1 LEGFDALKEVL
12 AVTNGSE
19 CLTTASESLRRNLAA
34 IEEMVET
41 FSKVFEL
48 DVATQAKRVKDQL
61 QKLEELCFH
70 ETWDT
75 AEVITSSLDWSFAEL
90 NYEASEFSDRVQQLD
105 DSLSRLNQ
113 IYEQFVLPQAVVM
126 LVGSLEVYLSTVF
139 SCCLFDMLRLNHR
152 AVSKISNRY
161 NFQNW
166 GDSVDAFRTFLGIEL
181 CPEGINN
188 SEVVGLQQRRHVFVH
203 RTGIIDERAAHQLSL
218 PLSSIGERLTVGYCE
233 VMGNIELVRR
243 IGDHLHLSIGN
254 REQNSHRA
262 KTSIADE

>member
-1 LEGFDALKEVL
+1 VKGFDELKEVL

-19 CLTTASESLRRNLAA
+19 CLTTAGESLRRNLAS

-61 QKLEELCFH
+61 QKLEELYFH

-90 NYEASEFSDRVQQLD
+90 DYETGEFSDRVHQLD
-105 DSLSRLNQ
+105 ESLSRLNQ

-126 LVGSLEVYLSTVF
+126 LVSSLEVYLSTVF
-139 SCCLFDMLRLNHR
+139 SCCLFDMLCLNDR
-152 AVSKISNRY
+152 AVSKISSRY

-181 CPEGINN
+181 CPEGVNS
-188 SEVVGLQQRRHVFVH
+188 SEVVGLQQRRHVLVH
-203 RTGIIDERAAHQLSL
+203 RTGMIDERAVHQLSL
-218 PLSSIGERLTVGYCE
+218 PLSSIGERLRIKYSD
-233 VMGNIELVRR
+233 VMENIELVRR
-243 IGDHLHLSIGN
+243 IGDHLHLSIGK
-254 REQNSHRA
+254 RE
-262 KTSIADE
+262 